1 MTELIQVFL
10 LALGLSMDAFAVSVS
25 DGICYQQEKKKLVI
39 SSVSFGVFQ
48 ALMPLIGYLAGA
60 AFSKY
65 VEVVDHWIA
74 LVLLGFLGGK
84 MLVEA
89 IKNLR
94 HPEEACDMR
103 PFTYQLI
110 FTQSIA
116 TSIDALA
123 AGVTLAVAFPNTNP
137 YLAVALIGTVTA
149 ACCLFGAFAG
159 KKFGALMKDKAA
171 VLGGVILIAIGVKI
185 FVEHMFFS

>member
-1 MTELIQVFL
+1 MELLQVFL

-25 DGICYQQEKKKLVI
+25 DGICFQKEKKKLIVA
-39 SSVSFGVFQ
+39 SLSFGVFQ
-48 ALMPLIGYLAGA
+48 SLMPLIGYLAGKT
-60 AFSKY
+60 FSSY
-65 VEVVDHWIA
+65 VEIVDHWIA

-84 MLVEA
+84 MLFEA
-89 IKNLR
+89 IQNLR
-94 HPEEACDMR
+94 HPEEEVCHAA
-103 PFTYQLI
+103 FTYKLI

-137 YLAVALIGTVTA
+137 YLAVSLIGVTTA
-149 ACCLFGAFAG
+149 ICCLIGAFVG
-159 KKFGALMKDKAA
+159 KKFGAMMKDKAA
-171 VLGGVILIAIGVKI
+171 LLGGVILIAIGVKI